1 MNINLMT
8 SFIHQKR
15 SGLLILKNVH
25 ALIMNSYLLLK
36 SLHLIAVI
44 SWMAGLLYL
53 PRIFVYHVENLK
65 NQNTSSVF
73 KTMERKLY
81 FYIMMPA
88 MVLTWIFGLILINI
102 LGFEVLSTFW
112 IKLKLLLVVLLTA
125 YHFYLARL
133 LDDFKSDQNI
143 KSSKFFRII
152 NEVPT
157 ILLILIVFI
166 VVFKPI

>member
-1 MNINLMT
+1 
-8 SFIHQKR
+8 
-15 SGLLILKNVH
+15 
-25 ALIMNSYLLLK
+25 
-36 SLHLIAVI
+36 VI

-65 NQNTSSVF
+65 DKNISLVF

-88 MVLTWIFGLILINI
+88 MTLTWIFGLILISN
-102 LGFEVLSTFW
+102 LGFEILSTLW
-112 IKLKLLLVVLLTA
+112 VKLKLLLVILLTL
-125 YHFYLARL
+125 YHFYLLKL
-133 LDDFKSDQNI
+133 LSDFKLDQNA

>member
-1 MNINLMT
+1 
-8 SFIHQKR
+8 
-15 SGLLILKNVH
+15 
-25 ALIMNSYLLLK
+25 MNSYLLFK

-53 PRIFVYHVENLK
+53 PRIFVYHVENI
-65 NQNTSSVF
+65 NDQNFTNVF
-73 KTMERKLY
+73 KTMEKKLY

-88 MVLTWIFGLILINI
+88 MILSWIFGLLLIHNLSFSVFNELWMQIKIILVI
-102 LGFEVLSTFW
+102 F
-112 IKLKLLLVVLLTA
+112 LTS
-125 YHFYLARL
+125 YHFYLGRCL
-133 LDDFKSDQNI
+133 INFKNDQNT
-143 KSSKFFRII
+143 KTSKFYRII

>member
-1 MNINLMT
+1 
-8 SFIHQKR
+8 
-15 SGLLILKNVH
+15 
-25 ALIMNSYLLLK
+25 MNSYLLLK

-44 SWMAGLLYL
+44 SWMVGLLYL

-65 NQNTSSVF
+65 DKNTSSIF

-81 FYIMMPA
+81 FYIMTPA
-88 MVLTWIFGLILINI
+88 MILTWLFGLILISS
-102 LGFEVLSTFW
+102 LGFEVLSAIW
-112 IKLKLLLVVLLTA
+112 IKLKLLLVILLTL
-125 YHFYLARL
+125 YHFYLSKFL
-133 LDDFKSDQNI
+133 NDFKLDQNT